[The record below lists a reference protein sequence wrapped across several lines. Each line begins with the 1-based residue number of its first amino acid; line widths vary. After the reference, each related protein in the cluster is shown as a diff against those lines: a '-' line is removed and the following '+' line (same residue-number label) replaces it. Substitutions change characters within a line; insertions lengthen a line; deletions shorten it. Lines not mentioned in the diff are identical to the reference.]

1 VERSNALACLE
12 GRSRTPGRVPRAVRQ
27 RNFMSMSDDDDEERA
42 RDEDTGGDA
51 DVEDDG
57 DAPERP
63 HPATSMSSFVLS
75 PPLPS
80 SSPRTR
86 ERVLPI
92 DEEEDRVLPPPASNF
107 QTHGQRKRKSSSSS
121 VSKPKSRRGTLE
133 SWFPLANFIDLKDDE
148 LQGWRGVV
156 EIVNGL

>member
-1 VERSNALACLE
+1 
-12 GRSRTPGRVPRAVRQ
+12 
-27 RNFMSMSDDDDEERA
+27 MSMSDDDEEEKA
-42 RDEDTGGDA
+42 KDEDTGGDA

-57 DAPERP
+57 DAPEPPRT
-63 HPATSMSSFVLS
+63 ARSMSSFVLS
-75 PPLPS
+75 PTLPS
-80 SSPRTR
+80 RRTR
-86 ERVLPI
+86 ERARLPV

-107 QTHGQRKRKSSSSS
+107 HTRVQQKRTSSSSS
-121 VSKPKSRRGTLE
+121 VSKPKSRRATLE

>member
-1 VERSNALACLE
+1 
-12 GRSRTPGRVPRAVRQ
+12 
-27 RNFMSMSDDDDEERA
+27 MSDDDEEEKA

-63 HPATSMSSFVLS
+63 YPTTSMSSFVLS

-80 SSPRTR
+80 PTRRTR
-86 ERVLPI
+86 ERARFPI
-92 DEEEDRVLPPPASNF
+92 DEEEDCVLPPTASNF
-107 QTHGQRKRKSSSSS
+107 HTLVQQKRTSSSSSS

>member
-1 VERSNALACLE
+1 
-12 GRSRTPGRVPRAVRQ
+12 
-27 RNFMSMSDDDDEERA
+27 MSMSDDEEEERA

-57 DAPERP
+57 DAPEPERR

-75 PPLPS
+75 PTLPN
-80 SSPRTR
+80 PRRHTT
-86 ERVLPI
+86 ERARLPI
-92 DEEEDRVLPPPASNF
+92 DEEEDRVLPPPASNSHT
-107 QTHGQRKRKSSSSS
+107 QVQRKRASSSSS

-133 SWFPLANFIDLKDDE
+133 SWFPLANFIDLKDDD
-148 LQGWRGVV
+148 LQGWRGLV

>member
-1 VERSNALACLE
+1 
-12 GRSRTPGRVPRAVRQ
+12 
-27 RNFMSMSDDDDEERA
+27 MSDDDDEGN
-42 RDEDTGGDA
+42 RDEDTGVDA

-63 HPATSMSSFVLS
+63 SMSSFVSS
-75 PPLPS
+75 PPPRSPS
-80 SSPRTR
+80 RGTR
-86 ERVLPI
+86 ERPRLPI
-92 DEEEDRVLPPPASNF
+92 DEEEDRVLPPPASNLP
-107 QTHGQRKRKSSSSS
+107 THIQQKRTSSSSS

-133 SWFPLANFIDLKDDE
+133 SWFPLANFIDFKDDE

>member
-1 VERSNALACLE
+1 
-12 GRSRTPGRVPRAVRQ
+12 
-27 RNFMSMSDDDDEERA
+27 MSMSDDDDEEN

-57 DAPERP
+57 DAPEVP
-63 HPATSMSSFVLS
+63 HSAPSMSSFVLS

-80 SSPRTR
+80 PRNSTR
-86 ERVLPI
+86 ESARLAI

-107 QTHGQRKRKSSSSS
+107 QTHVQQKRTSSSSS